1 MTQSWLSALS
11 PFGSPYRMLQTPEQ
25 SDVTEVVARRGAE
38 LVTASGE
45 SLPLTGVA
53 LSVVAKGGIARAV
66 LTQTFENDHDEPLH
80 VTYKMP
86 LPADGAVSGY
96 AFEIGER
103 TITGDVRPKAQARA
117 DFEAALAEGKTAGI
131 LEQEKPDIFT
141 QEIGNVPPR
150 TRVTAKITID
160 IRLAWL
166 PEGEWELRFPTV
178 IGPRYVGANDTAET
192 ARAVH
197 IGVAKSGVSAR
208 LSLSLSVKDELTQ
221 GARIGSPTHAV
232 TAKDDG
238 SVELSAKDGTK
249 LDRDLVVRWRVAKLE
264 TGVSLSLG
272 RKGERTFGLLTVV
285 PPSIDAKKEPIAR
298 DLTVLLDTSGSMGG
312 VPLTHAKKLIRGLID
327 SLESRDRVELI
338 EFSDSPRAYKK
349 EAVSATVDEKR
360 RAIEWVE
367 KREAGGA
374 TEMRTAVLAALSPL
388 RADAQRQV
396 VLVTDGY
403 IGGEEEI
410 LRVLADALP
419 KGCRMHM
426 VGVGA
431 APNRSLATAIARAGR
446 GAEILTTEGEDMER
460 AAKRLVDRTRA
471 PMLTELTVSG
481 SAVSVLAPES
491 VPDVYAG
498 APLLVAMELL
508 AGGGEITVR
517 GTTAAGPW
525 ERTVR
530 APRVETVTEEGAIA
544 ALFAR
549 ERVADLDVKWAMGRD
564 ASEIDRQVECIG
576 VDFQIATRL
585 TSFVA
590 IDEER
595 SVDPG
600 APYRKVSVPQELP
613 HGTTFQGFG
622 LGGAPMPQSAPMPM
636 SFAGPMPMS
645 LAQPM
650 QSGAAPMGGTS
661 AGSFTPARSKSKI
674 AAPPGYAGAPPPAP
688 SQDMT
693 RSAGTGAPMG
703 APLAR
708 KTRSR
713 AWLFIALFFAL
724 GLIALAV
731 YLFLHFFH

>member
-11 PFGSPYRMLQTPEQ
+11 PFGSPYRMLQIPEA
-25 SDVTEVVARRGAE
+25 SDETEVVARRGAE
-38 LVTASGE
+38 LVTASGD
-45 SLPLTGVA
+45 SLPLTGAA

-80 VTYKMP
+80 LTYKMP

-103 TITGDVRPKAQARA
+103 TVKGDVRPKAQARA
-117 DFEAALAEGKTAGI
+117 DFEAALAQGKTAGI

-150 TRVTAKITID
+150 TRVTAKITVD
-160 IRLAWL
+160 MRLAWL
-166 PEGEWELRFPTV
+166 PEGEWELRFPSV

-197 IGVAKSGVSAR
+197 VGVAENGVSAR
-208 LSLSLSVKDELTQ
+208 LSLSLSVKDALTE
-221 GARIGSPTHAV
+221 GARVGSPTHAI
-232 TAKDDG
+232 TTKDDG
-238 SVELSAKDGTK
+238 SVELSAKEGEK
-249 LDRDLVVRWRVAKLE
+249 LDRDLVVRWRVANLE

-285 PPSIDAKKEPIAR
+285 PPSVDAQKAPIAR

-312 VPLTHAKKLIRGLID
+312 LPLTHAKRLIRGLID
-327 SLESRDRVELI
+327 SLESRDALELI

-349 EAVSATVDEKR
+349 EPVSATVDEKR

-367 KREAGGA
+367 KREAGGS
-374 TEMRTAVLAALSPL
+374 TEMRTAVLAALNPL

-471 PMLTELTVSG
+471 PMLTEVTVSG
-481 SAVSVLAPES
+481 AAVSVCAPRA

-508 AGGGEITVR
+508 PAGGEITVR
-517 GTTAAGPW
+517 GTTAGGAW

-530 APRVETVTEEGAIA
+530 APRVETVTEEGAIP

-549 ERVADLDVKWAMGRD
+549 ERVADLDVTWAMGRET
-564 ASEIDRQVECIG
+564 AEIDRQVESIG

-595 SVDPG
+595 RVDPG

-622 LGGAPMPQSAPMPM
+622 LSAAPTPM
-636 SFAGPMPMS
+636 FAPMPMS
-645 LAQPM
+645 LAGPM
-650 QSGAAPMGGTS
+650 QSSTSTGMVMDALASMGGAAP
-661 AGSFTPARSKSKI
+661 ARAKQS
-674 AAPPGYAGAPPPAP
+674 PV
-688 SQDMT
+688 SQ
-693 RSAGTGAPMG
+693 G

-708 KTRSR
+708 KRRSR
-713 AWLFIALFFAL
+713 AWFFIALFFAL
-724 GLIALAV
+724 GLVALAV
-731 YLFLHFFH
+731 YLFLHLFH